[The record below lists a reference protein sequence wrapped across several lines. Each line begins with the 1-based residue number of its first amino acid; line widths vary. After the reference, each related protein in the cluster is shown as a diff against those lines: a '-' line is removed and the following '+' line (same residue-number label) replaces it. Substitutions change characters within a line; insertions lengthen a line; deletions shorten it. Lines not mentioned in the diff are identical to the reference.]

1 MLSSGRVMTNVHK
14 GRSLFF
20 MVAITSG
27 VISLSPDEECA
38 TVSRMT
44 CLGWY
49 FFSTSATDSTTS
61 MRRNMPIFTICG
73 SISLKMASICPLTTL
88 AGRSKKDWMPSVLCT
103 VMLVIAVT
111 ACAPKR
117 VMARMSA
124 CTPEP
129 PVPSEPVMLKTVF
142 IAVILLQINRSFRN
156 YYKVHSDFGKQN
168 AVFGKNGFSSMKKG
182 RIFAVS
188 ISF

>member
-1 MLSSGRVMTNVHK
+1 
-14 GRSLFF
+14 
-20 MVAITSG
+20 
-27 VISLSPDEECA
+27 
-38 TVSRMT
+38 
-44 CLGWY
+44 
-49 FFSTSATDSTTS
+49 
-61 MRRNMPIFTICG
+61 
-73 SISLKMASICPLTTL
+73 
-88 AGRSKKDWMPSVLCT
+88 
-103 VMLVIAVT
+103 
-111 ACAPKR
+111 
-117 VMARMSA
+117 MSA